1 MNRVAL
7 LLIVLIVFAAVAPAQ
22 SFDVVSIREI
32 PSPETVKSGE
42 ITYRSGNLYMNGVT
56 LGYAVQWAF
65 DIQNYQLEG
74 PEWSHW
80 RAAND
85 QPRFNIFAKAD
96 AATTKAMA
104 RVMAQRMLIQ
114 RFGLVFQMEERI
126 KPGYSLHDD
135 PRGVKVERIAAN
147 DINPTMTFANNTL
160 EFTNMNMTELC
171 GDIALSIRE
180 PVVDRT
186 TLGEQMFN
194 AKATVIYESREALPH
209 AIFSGLKRDV
219 GIVAVREKVPVK
231 TVVVVSISRT
241 PTEN

>member
-1 MNRVAL
+1 MNRMAS
-7 LLIVLIVFAAVAPAQ
+7 LLIVLIAFAAISPAE

-32 PSPETVKSGE
+32 PNPESIKSGE
-42 ITYRSGNLYMNGVT
+42 ITYRGGNLYMNGVT

-74 PEWSHW
+74 PEWIHW

-85 QPRFNIFAKAD
+85 QPRFNIFAKTD
-96 AATTKAMA
+96 ARIPRA
-104 RVMAQRMLIQ
+104 RARLMAQRMLAQ
-114 RFGLVFQMEERI
+114 RFGLVFQIEERI
-126 KPGYSLHDD
+126 KTGYSLHDD
-135 PRGVKVERIAAN
+135 PHGVRVERIEAN
-147 DINPTMTFANNTL
+147 DINPAMTFANNTL
-160 EFTNMNMTELC
+160 EFRNMNMTELC

-194 AKATVIYESREALPH
+194 AKATVIYESREALTH
-209 AIFSGLKRDV
+209 AIFSGLKRDM
-219 GIVAVREKVPVK
+219 GIVAVRGKVPVK
-231 TVVVVSISRT
+231 TVVVVNISRT